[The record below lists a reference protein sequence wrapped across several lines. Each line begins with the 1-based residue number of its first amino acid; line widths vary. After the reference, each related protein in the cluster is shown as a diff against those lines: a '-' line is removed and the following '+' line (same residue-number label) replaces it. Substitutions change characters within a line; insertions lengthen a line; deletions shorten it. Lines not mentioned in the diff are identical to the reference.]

1 MESTNLQN
9 YNAWS
14 LALKIHELSE
24 VGSAEFKSSE
34 LIENILEK
42 NGFKVERGY
51 KGIPTSFRAEMTAG
65 NGKPTIAFLAEY
77 DALLGIGHA
86 CGHNLIA
93 AANVFAAID
102 AAQKIKNGKIVVIG
116 TPDEEGTGDYSG
128 SKILLADRGSFND
141 IDLVLGAHPG
151 SEWNVASQALAVQDV
166 EVTFKGRSSHEAANP
181 EQGRSALDAAVLTY
195 TAVNMLRQHVRRDAN
210 VVMHGV
216 IREGG
221 GASNVTPDRSV
232 LVFGIRSSDLNYHSV
247 LMNRFENIVK
257 GCCIA
262 TETEYTMKRIGPL
275 FSTVKVNRTL
285 SDLLRDIIVSKGID
299 VPAVEESLKRLP
311 GGSTDFAN
319 VTQVVPALEIHFQIA
334 PSGTPWHSRQS
345 LEAARSS
352 EAKKPLAN
360 VIEVLSEAAQR
371 YMNEPDLRKKIRNE
385 FDEHPVS

>member
-1 MESTNLQN
+1 MEKTDFED
-9 YNAWS
+9 YDPWK
-14 LALKIHELSE
+14 LAIKIHEFSE
-24 VGSAEFKSSE
+24 VGSSEFRSSE
-34 LIENILEK
+34 LIENILEN

-51 KGIPTSFRAEMTAG
+51 MKIPTSFRAEKII
-65 NGKPTIAFLAEY
+65 GKGGSTVAFLAEY

-102 AAQKIKNGKIVVIG
+102 TSKKIRNGKIVVIG
-116 TPDEEGTGDYSG
+116 TPDEEGTGEYSG
-128 SKILLADRGSFND
+128 SKILLAEKGAFKG

-151 SEWNVASQALAVQDV
+151 SEWSVYSQALAVQDV
-166 EVTFKGRSSHEAANP
+166 EITFRGRSSHEAANP
-181 EQGRSALDAAVLTY
+181 DQGRSALDAAILTY

-221 GASNVTPDRSV
+221 GASNVTPDRAV
-232 LVFGIRSSDLNYHSV
+232 LVFGIRTSDLDYHAL
-247 LMNRFENIVK
+247 LMKRFENIVK

-275 FSTVKVNRTL
+275 FSTIKPNKTL
-285 SDLLRDIIVSKGID
+285 SNFLRELIVSRGIE
-299 VPAVEESLKRLP
+299 VPTVEDAVKRLP

-334 PSGTPWHSRQS
+334 PHGTPWHSRES
-345 LEAARSS
+345 LEAAKSP
-352 EAKKPLAN
+352 EAKKPLATI
-360 VIEVLSEAAQR
+360 IEVLSEAAQK
-371 YMNEPDLRKKIRNE
+371 YMSDPDLGKKISYE
-385 FDEHPVS
+385 FNHPTG

>member
-1 MESTNLQN
+1 MESTDFQD
-9 YNAWS
+9 YSPWS

-24 VGSAEFKSSE
+24 VGSSEFKSSE

-51 KGIPTSFRAEMTAG
+51 KGIPTSFRAEITV
-65 NGKPTIAFLAEY
+65 GKGRPTVAFLAEY

-102 AAQKIKNGKIVVIG
+102 ASRKIKDGTVVVIG

-128 SKILLADRGSFND
+128 SKILLANKGSFND

-181 EQGRSALDAAVLTY
+181 DQGRSALDAAILTY

-232 LVFGIRSSDLNYHSV
+232 LVFGIRSSDLNYHGV
-247 LMNRFENIVK
+247 LMSRFETIVK

-285 SDLLRDIIVSKGID
+285 SNFIREIIVSKGVE
-299 VPAVEESLKRLP
+299 VPTVEETMKRLP

-319 VTQVVPALEIHFQIA
+319 VTQVVPAIELHFQIA
-334 PSGTPWHSRQS
+334 PAGTPWHSKKS
-345 LEAARSS
+345 LEAARSP
-352 EAKKPLAN
+352 EAKRPLAT

-371 YMNEPDLRKKIRNE
+371 YMKDPDLRKKIRNE
-385 FDEHPVS
+385 FDHPVF

>member
-1 MESTNLQN
+1 MATTDLQE
-9 YNAWS
+9 YDAWS

-24 VGSAEFKSSE
+24 VGSSEFKSSE
-34 LIENILEK
+34 LIENVLEK
-42 NGFKVERGY
+42 NGFRVERGY
-51 KGIPTSFRAEMTAG
+51 KGIPTSFRAEKTV
-65 NGKPTIAFLAEY
+65 GKGRPTVAFLAEY

-102 AAQKIKNGKIVVIG
+102 ASRKIKDGTIVVIG
-116 TPDEEGTGDYSG
+116 TPDEEGTGEYSG
-128 SKILLADRGSFND
+128 SKILLANKGSFSD

-166 EVTFKGRSSHEAANP
+166 EVTFRGRPSHEAANP
-181 EQGRSALDAAVLTY
+181 DQGRSALDAAILTY

-221 GASNVTPDRSV
+221 GASNVTPERSV
-232 LVFGIRSSDLNYHSV
+232 LVFGIRSSDLNYHAV
-247 LMNRFENIVK
+247 LMNRFETIVK

-262 TETEYTMKRIGPL
+262 TETEYTLKRIGPL

-285 SDLLRDIIVSKGID
+285 SNFIREIIVRKGIE
-299 VPAVEESLKRLP
+299 VPSVEETLKRLP

-319 VTQVVPALEIHFQIA
+319 VTQVVPALELHFQIA
-334 PSGTPWHSRQS
+334 PAGTPWHSKQS
-345 LEAARSS
+345 LDAARSP
-352 EAKKPLAN
+352 EAKKSLAK
-360 VIEVLSEAAQR
+360 VIGILSEAAQT
-371 YMNEPDLRKKIRNE
+371 YLEDPVLRKKIKNE
-385 FDEHPVS
+385 FDHTDF

>member
-1 MESTNLQN
+1 MATTDFQD

-24 VGSAEFKSSE
+24 VGSSEFKSSE
-34 LIENILEK
+34 LIENVLEE
-42 NGFKVERGY
+42 NGFSVQRGY
-51 KGIPTSFRAEMTAG
+51 MGIPTSFRAEIKV
-65 NGKPTIAFLAEY
+65 GKGGITVAFLAEY

-102 AAQKIKNGKIVVIG
+102 ASRKIKDGKIVVIG

-128 SKILLADRGSFND
+128 SKILLADKGAFRD

-166 EVTFKGRSSHEAANP
+166 EVTFRGRSSHEAANP
-181 EQGRSALDAAVLTY
+181 DQGRSALDAAILTY
-195 TAVNMLRQHVRRDAN
+195 TAVNMMRQHVRRDAN

-221 GASNVTPDRSV
+221 GASNVTPERSV
-232 LVFGIRSSDLNYHSV
+232 LVFGIRSSDLNYHAV
-247 LMNRFENIVK
+247 LMSRFETIVK

-262 TETEYTMKRIGPL
+262 TETEYIMKGIGPL

-285 SDLLRDIIVSKGID
+285 SNFLREIIVRKGVD
-299 VPAVEESLKRLP
+299 VPAVEETLKRLP

-319 VTQVVPALEIHFQIA
+319 VTQVVPALELHFQIA
-334 PSGTPWHSRQS
+334 PSGTPWHSKQS
-345 LEAARSS
+345 LEAARSP
-352 EAKKPLAN
+352 EAKKPLAT
-360 VIEVLSEAAQR
+360 VIEVLSEAAQI
-371 YMNEPDLRKKIRNE
+371 YMKDPDLRKKIRNE
-385 FDEHPVS
+385 FDHPTS

>member
-1 MESTNLQN
+1 MATTDFQD

-24 VGSAEFKSSE
+24 VGSSEFKSSE
-34 LIENILEK
+34 LIENVLEE
-42 NGFKVERGY
+42 NGFSVQRGY
-51 KGIPTSFRAEMTAG
+51 MGIPTSFRAEIKV
-65 NGKPTIAFLAEY
+65 GKGGITVAFLAEY

-102 AAQKIKNGKIVVIG
+102 ASRKIKDGKIVVIG

-128 SKILLADRGSFND
+128 SKILLADKGAFRD

-166 EVTFKGRSSHEAANP
+166 EVTFRGRSSHEAANP
-181 EQGRSALDAAVLTY
+181 DQGRSALDAAILTY
-195 TAVNMLRQHVRRDAN
+195 TAVNMMRQHVRRDAN

-232 LVFGIRSSDLNYHSV
+232 LVFGIRSSDLNYHAV
-247 LMNRFENIVK
+247 LMSRFETIVK

-262 TETEYTMKRIGPL
+262 TETEYIMKRIGPL

-285 SDLLRDIIVSKGID
+285 SNFLREIIVRKGVD
-299 VPAVEESLKRLP
+299 VPAVEETLKRLP

-319 VTQVVPALEIHFQIA
+319 VTQVVPALELHFQIA
-334 PSGTPWHSRQS
+334 PSGTPWHSKQS
-345 LEAARSS
+345 LEAARSP
-352 EAKKPLAN
+352 EAKKPLAT
-360 VIEVLSEAAQR
+360 VIEVLSEAAQI
-371 YMNEPDLRKKIRNE
+371 YMKDPDLRKKIRNE
-385 FDEHPVS
+385 FDHPTS

>member
-1 MESTNLQN
+1 MATTDFQD

-24 VGSAEFKSSE
+24 VGSSEFKSSE
-34 LIENILEK
+34 LIENVLEE
-42 NGFKVERGY
+42 NGFSVQRGY
-51 KGIPTSFRAEMTAG
+51 MGIPTSFRAEIKV
-65 NGKPTIAFLAEY
+65 GKGGITVAFLAEY

-102 AAQKIKNGKIVVIG
+102 ASRKIKDGKIVVIG

-128 SKILLADRGSFND
+128 SKILLADKGAFRD

-166 EVTFKGRSSHEAANP
+166 EVTFRGRSSHEAANP
-181 EQGRSALDAAVLTY
+181 DQGRSALDAAILTY
-195 TAVNMLRQHVRRDAN
+195 TAVNMMRQHVRRDAN

-221 GASNVTPDRSV
+221 GASNVTPERSV
-232 LVFGIRSSDLNYHSV
+232 LVFGIRSSDLNYHAV
-247 LMNRFENIVK
+247 LMSRFETIVK

-285 SDLLRDIIVSKGID
+285 SNFLREIIVRKGVD
-299 VPAVEESLKRLP
+299 VPAVEETLKRLP

-319 VTQVVPALEIHFQIA
+319 VTQVVPALELHFQIA
-334 PSGTPWHSRQS
+334 PSGTPWHSKQS
-345 LEAARSS
+345 LEAARSP
-352 EAKKPLAN
+352 EAKKPLAT
-360 VIEVLSEAAQR
+360 VIEVLSEAAQI
-371 YMNEPDLRKKIRNE
+371 YMKDPDLRKKIRNE
-385 FDEHPVS
+385 FDHPTS

>member
-1 MESTNLQN
+1 MATTDFQD

-24 VGSAEFKSSE
+24 VGSSEFKSSE
-34 LIENILEK
+34 LIENVLEE
-42 NGFKVERGY
+42 NGFSVQRGY
-51 KGIPTSFRAEMTAG
+51 MGIPTSFRAEIKV
-65 NGKPTIAFLAEY
+65 GKGGITVAFLAEY

-102 AAQKIKNGKIVVIG
+102 ASRKIKDGKIVVIG

-128 SKILLADRGSFND
+128 SKILLADKGAFRD

-166 EVTFKGRSSHEAANP
+166 EVTFRGRSSHEAANP
-181 EQGRSALDAAVLTY
+181 DQGRSALDAAILTY
-195 TAVNMLRQHVRRDAN
+195 TAVNMMRQHVRRDAN

-221 GASNVTPDRSV
+221 GASNVTPERSV
-232 LVFGIRSSDLNYHSV
+232 LVFGIRSSDLNYHAV
-247 LMNRFENIVK
+247 LMSRFETIVK

-262 TETEYTMKRIGPL
+262 TETEYIMKRIGPL

-285 SDLLRDIIVSKGID
+285 SNFLREIIVRKGVD
-299 VPAVEESLKRLP
+299 VPAVEETLKRLP

-319 VTQVVPALEIHFQIA
+319 VTQVVPALELHFQIA
-334 PSGTPWHSRQS
+334 PSGTPWHSKQS
-345 LEAARSS
+345 LEAARSP
-352 EAKKPLAN
+352 EAKKPLAT
-360 VIEVLSEAAQR
+360 VIEVLSEAAQI
-371 YMNEPDLRKKIRNE
+371 YMKDPDLRKKIRNE
-385 FDEHPVS
+385 FDHPTS